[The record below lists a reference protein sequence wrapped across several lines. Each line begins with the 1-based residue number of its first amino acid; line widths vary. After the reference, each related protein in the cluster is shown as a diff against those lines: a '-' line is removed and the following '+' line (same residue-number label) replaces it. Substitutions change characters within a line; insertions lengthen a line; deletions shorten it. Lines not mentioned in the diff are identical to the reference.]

1 MLGLAVALQGRH
13 LAHGVLRPCLISAAT
28 SRSRLQSS
36 PIRSYTSETPS
47 PQPGSSQ
54 SQGSSKGGPSA
65 RQIISGLLWIPVAV
79 YFLNNFYTIA
89 QVEGGSMS
97 PSMAPDINRK
107 DIVLLNKY
115 AASTENIFMGNG
127 LLSVLFPGHSA
138 THRQDLHIGDVIFF
152 ISPLDPR
159 QRCTKRILA
168 MPGDI
173 VSTTLGHTPAS
184 STSAKPSAVIRI
196 PPGHI
201 WVEGDASAS
210 EYKEGD
216 DQNPRIE
223 VPSNRKSRDSRTYG
237 PVSGRT
243 ICECAMVAQN
253 E

>member
-1 MLGLAVALQGRH
+1 MYGVKVALRSRC
-13 LAHGVLRPCLISAAT
+13 LATDLLRPCLRSAAGPI
-28 SRSRLQSS
+28 SRQQILPLRCYSS
-36 PIRSYTSETPS
+36 QS
-47 PQPGSSQ
+47 PQPQAGGFRSQ
-54 SQGSSKGGPSA
+54 ESNNGGPSR
-65 RQIISGLLWIPVAV
+65 RQIISGLLWIPVAI
-79 YFLNNFYTIA
+79 YFMNNFYTIA

-115 AASTENIFMGNG
+115 AASTENIFKGKG
-127 LLSVLFPGHSA
+127 LFAILFPEHSPV
-138 THRQDLHIGDVIFF
+138 HRQDLHIGDVIFF

-173 VSTTLGHTPAS
+173 VSTAS
-184 STSAKPSAVIRI
+184 AAGSTSATPSTVIRI

-210 EYKEGD
+210 EYKEED
-216 DQNPRIE
+216 DQGRRIE

-237 PVSGRT
+237 PVSEPHFYKT
-243 ICECAMVAQN
+243 HLADSL
-253 E
+253 